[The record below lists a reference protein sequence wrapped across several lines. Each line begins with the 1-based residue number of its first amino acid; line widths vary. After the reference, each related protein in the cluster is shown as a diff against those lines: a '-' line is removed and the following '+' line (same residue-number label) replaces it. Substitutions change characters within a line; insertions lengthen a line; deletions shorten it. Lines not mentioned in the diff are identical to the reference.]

1 MCNLQVC
8 CQPTFAAAEDTLLQ
22 RLSCSCWSGRTEGA
36 DSSPVPSNKQHGRR
50 RLWLASLAFRCVY
63 VGFTTLVAV
72 ALPFFAVMVGL
83 VAALTFYQ
91 TAVLYPVLLHR
102 AVFPPKRV
110 AAVLMDAV
118 LVLAAAVTA
127 MVVIG
132 SVAVIASAASTL
144 SPLKAL

>member
-1 MCNLQVC
+1 M
-8 CQPTFAAAEDTLLQ
+8 
-22 RLSCSCWSGRTEGA
+22 
-36 DSSPVPSNKQHGRR
+36 
-50 RLWLASLAFRCVY
+50 WLASLAFRSVY

-102 AVFPPKRV
+102 AVYPPKRV
-110 AAVLMDAV
+110 AARLMDAV

-132 SVAVIASAASTL
+132 SVAVIVAAASTL
-144 SPLKAL
+144 SPLRAL